1 MRAILACLAYSASSC
16 TMVLLNK
23 AVLSRFDYNYKACIM
38 ALQGLVAL
46 SLMLVSKRLG
56 VLQFKALSKASLQL
70 WFPVNIFFTLML
82 YTSFES
88 LKRLHVPSVT
98 IFKNVTNI
106 VIAAGAWWWFG
117 EKVNLYVGLSLG
129 MVVLGALLAGA
140 TDLSFDLEGYT
151 WMAINCVSTAAYVL
165 YMRGTVKAPLSA
177 WDKAFL
183 NNAISVPLSLLLATG
198 IGEIPD
204 GITSPELTAPA
215 FIAALA
221 LSGCVGF
228 ALNLTSLWCVSETSA
243 TTYSMVGALNKIPLA
258 VLGTLLFGAPMDAR
272 SGTMVAFG
280 LAAGMVYAYAKTI
293 DPDRPPTTPLSLIRV
308 SPMLEAAKPKDSP
321 TPI

>member
-1 MRAILACLAYSASSC
+1 MGDKRGWMPPQMRAILACLAYSASSC

-165 YMRGTVKAPLSA
+165 
-177 WDKAFL
+177 
-183 NNAISVPLSLLLATG
+183 LLLATG